1 MLNDC
6 YFQVKPFDG
15 YIEINQLPSRYSH
28 EITSNKFFLK
38 DKKEILI
45 GRDKSCDIKLCW
57 DKTYSKFQTTIAWDD
72 LLEQWKIIDGGKSG
86 SSRNGTWVFANKSH
100 ELVNGTVFRVAFT
113 KVEVVY
119 DNFNDNEKEIQGESD
134 KEDM

>member
-28 EITSNKFFLK
+28 SAVLFKFLQK
-38 DKKEILI
+38 DKKTILI

-57 DKTYSKFQTTIAWDD
+57 DKTYSKFQTSIIYDD
-72 LLEQWKIIDGGKSG
+72 LLEQWKIIDGGQKG
-86 SSRNGTWVFANKSH
+86 PSRNGSWVFASTKSQELKNK
-100 ELVNGTVFRVAFT
+100 TIFRVGIT
-113 KVEVVY
+113 K
-119 DNFNDNEKEIQGESD
+119 IQALIQD
-134 KEDM
+134 